1 MKKEKVVL
9 LFFRYEGKPIQAKRE
24 IPYEIQLQAQMILDE
39 ICFKYNRNKLEEEL
53 NYALDERDKT
63 AFMQYSEAYKEF
75 IWK

>member
-24 IPYEIQLQAQMILDE
+24 IPYEIRLQAQMMLDE
-39 ICFKYNRNKLEEEL
+39 ICFQYNRKKLEEEL
-53 NYALDERDKT
+53 NGALDERNKT
-63 AFMQYSEAYKEF
+63 AFIQHSEAYKEF